1 MKCNRPSNDI
11 RRVMNRMIGTSIN
24 NIFHIRNVLVID
36 LFKGEIGETIIYNI
50 FPKKVKNEIG
60 IFEINKGIINM

>member
-11 RRVMNRMIGTSIN
+11 RRVMNGMIGTSIN

-36 LFKGEIGETIIYNI
+36 LFKGEIGEPII
-50 FPKKVKNEIG
+50 
-60 IFEINKGIINM
+60 